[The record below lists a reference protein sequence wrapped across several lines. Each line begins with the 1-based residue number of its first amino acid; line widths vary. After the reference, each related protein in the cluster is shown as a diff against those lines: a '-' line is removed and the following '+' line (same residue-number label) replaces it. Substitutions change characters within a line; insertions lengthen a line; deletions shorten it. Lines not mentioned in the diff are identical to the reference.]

1 MEDKEKKE
9 EVKVEEVKEEVP
21 SQLQE
26 EVKDTE
32 IKPKEK
38 LEVKAEVPEAKTSEK
53 EIKLS
58 KFSDIF
64 ITEKDTFDIVVK
76 YYKKDGV
83 LYVKEVDDEFDDK
96 EPCIDFSITFKYP
109 DQGDTARITTGAN
122 RISADIENIDVRDL
136 INLEF
141 SRVLCLIRKWVLDK
155 KLTNENILQLHPKII
170 KAIVVQIRD
179 LIGMDGII

>member
-1 MEDKEKKE
+1 MEDKDKDKKE
-9 EVKVEEVKEEVP
+9 EVKTEEATEEAKGSSTKGEEALETKTEEPEVKT
-21 SQLQE
+21 L
-26 EVKDTE
+26 
-32 IKPKEK
+32 
-38 LEVKAEVPEAKTSEK
+38 EK